1 MSQENGMNIIYAAE
15 KPSIAGILS
24 DFLEQPVNLEDVDV
38 ADNPDQT
45 GSFLVSW
52 RFKRFVLSPDG
63 ELCDDRRL
71 D

>member
-1 MSQENGMNIIYAAE
+1 MNIIYAAE

-24 DFLEQPVNLEDVDV
+24 DFLEHPVDLNDVNV
-38 ADNPDQT
+38 ADNPEQT

-52 RFKRFVLSPDG
+52 GLKRFVLSPDG
-63 ELCDDRRL
+63 ELCDDRPL

>member
-1 MSQENGMNIIYAAE
+1 MNIIYAAE

-24 DFLEQPVNLEDVDV
+24 DFLEHPVDLQDVNV
-38 ADNPDQT
+38 ADNPEQT

-63 ELCDDRRL
+63 ELCDDLLL